1 MSSVVEFAQ
10 EVGRRRAAR
19 CLDYRQ
25 VQVEARAKQES
36 SMPVST
42 DGNSPSPDSVINTAR
57 KVNPTTT
64 RIFYGGYVV
73 LAMAAA
79 IVSWKVAPRSL
90 IEVAILLVVLTVVAS
105 LLTRALTN
113 QKLLAAR
120 VLLWAILAA
129 IVVSLA
135 SFVSAS
141 IFGWPEPAKIIVA
154 RFLGQELLRSTGG
167 KGR

>member
-1 MSSVVEFAQ
+1 
-10 EVGRRRAAR
+10 
-19 CLDYRQ
+19 
-25 VQVEARAKQES
+25 
-36 SMPVST
+36 MPVST